1 MPDSHAHTHTVAVML
16 LLWLTLAGVEEESG
30 AAVPENDPDAD
41 LVEKPA
47 AVTTPEMIEAAV
59 AMRTRARSK
68 TTTSASTSS
77 AHANATGT
85 NKQHYGA
92 TDYVWGAELQSATM
106 LSELEKKPIEQ
117 VIEAV
122 PLPRKQQMKYKVQLK
137 GQPLHKALYVDE
149 DEIPAQVLAD
159 WRAQQLPS
167 KVFEMVS
174 VLKGGGV

>member
-1 MPDSHAHTHTVAVML
+1 M
-16 LLWLTLAGVEEESG
+16 
-30 AAVPENDPDAD
+30 
-41 LVEKPA
+41 
-47 AVTTPEMIEAAV
+47 
-59 AMRTRARSK
+59 
-68 TTTSASTSS
+68 
-77 AHANATGT
+77 
-85 NKQHYGA
+85 
-92 TDYVWGAELQSATM
+92 QSATM